1 MKKENF
7 LRRHRIALTV
17 IALIIGYI
25 LYQWQPWVDKSPKTK
40 VFYDM
45 ETTVQT
51 WDLENI
57 LTLQWTTQF
66 ADSQKLTFMTQWK
79 VTAVNVKVWDY
90 VKKWQILAKISTD
103 DLDNN
108 VAQTQWD
115 IDTQKTALKD
125 LLDAKNLDLEYI
137 QEKANYD
144 ALILKKQTI
153 DQDQELEMQDLKLK
167 IEWLQQNIKDA
178 QKAYDDTLADYQE
191 LLSGSDSTNA
201 DLALSSTIR
210 RRNQILET
218 AVLELKTIINDVNSV
233 LDNYD
238 KKMII
243 SEKYRYEVARNDY
256 IWVED
261 LELKIQSEKWYNQ
274 INSNLDSLRE
284 KYNTLNSKSVS
295 DLTSEEVLDAYSTL
309 KSIWNNLVNW
319 WEINYDMFKA
329 SDTSSSYTL
338 LDIEADAKTFGTD
351 LQALWVKYV
360 QSYTQKVSTLA
371 DLDDDTSLEDTKLK
385 LDKAK
390 TSLDKAKAELE
401 KNNLQIEVLK
411 TTQEKERATLENDID
426 TASRNLKKISWW
438 ESIKESQIKQ
448 AKNRLNQLQR
458 NLRNIKD
465 KYDDYELTANFDWVI
480 TEMDIQVWDS
490 INPASSNTNPKYIY
504 VESNNI
510 LEMTFDVEQIDII
523 QLKVWMDAE
532 VYLDAYPNEI
542 YYGKISEI
550 NTIPN
555 TSSMTTTYTMTVT
568 FEKNDPNE
576 TILAGMWWSA
586 KIILNKIESVLLVPS
601 QAITTISW
609 QNMVMLKRWEQWI
622 ETPVEIWDSDETNTE
637 IISWLKAWDT
647 IKSMFYST
655 EAMINMW
662 LSTDSSAIEL
672 WDRGAARDN
681 IRENMNSFGWGMW
694 GWNRNGWGFP
704 WWWMWR

>member
-7 LRRHRIALTV
+7 FKRHRLALWV
-17 IALIIGYI
+17 IALIVAYI
-25 LYQWQPWVDKSPKTK
+25 LYQWQPRVDKSPKTK

-90 VKKWQILAKISTD
+90 VKKGQVLAKISTD

-115 IDTQKTALKD
+115 IDTQKTALQD
-125 LLDAKNLDLEYI
+125 LLDAKNIELEYI

-144 ALILKKQTI
+144 ALLLQKETI
-153 DQDQELEMQDLKLK
+153 DQDQELAMQ
-167 IEWLQQNIKDA
+167 ELQQKIKDA
-178 QKAYDDTLADYQE
+178 QKLYDDTLADYNE
-191 LLSGSDSTNA
+191 LLSGSDSANA

-210 RRNQILET
+210 KRNQTLET
-218 AVLELKTIINDVNSV
+218 AVLELKTIINDINSV
-233 LDNYD
+233 LDSYD
-238 KKMII
+238 KKLII
-243 SEKYRYEVARNDY
+243 TDKYKYEISKNNY
-256 IWVED
+256 IWAED
-261 LELKIQSEKWYNQ
+261 LYLKVQSEKWYNQ
-274 INSNLDSLRE
+274 INKDLDTLRE
-284 KYNTLNSKSVS
+284 KYNNLNTKSIS
-295 DLTSEEVLDAYSTL
+295 DLTSEEVVDAYSAL
-309 KSIWNNLVNW
+309 KALWNNLVNR
-319 WEINYDMFKA
+319 WETNYDMFKA
-329 SDTSSSYTL
+329 SVTSTSYSLT
-338 LDIEADAKTFGTD
+338 DIEKDAKAFGTD
-351 LQALWVKYV
+351 LQSSWLKYV
-360 QSYTQKVSTLA
+360 QLYTSKVSALA

-390 TSLDKAKAELE
+390 TNLDKL
-401 KNNLQIEVLK
+401 NMQVDVLK
-411 TTQEKERATLENDID
+411 AQQEKDKATLEDNID
-426 TASRNLKKISWW
+426 TSLRNLNKIAWW
-438 ESIKESQIKQ
+438 ESLKETQIKQ
-448 AKNRLNQLQR
+448 ARNRLNQLQR
-458 NLRNIKD
+458 NLRNIRD

-542 YYGKISEI
+542 YHGKISEI

-576 TILAGMWWSA
+576 IILAGMGWNA
-586 KIILNKIESVLLVPS
+586 KIILNKIENVLLVPS
-601 QAITTISW
+601 QAITSVSW

-637 IISWLKAWDT
+637 VINWLKAWDI
-647 IKSMFYST
+647 IKSMFFST
-655 EAMINMW
+655 EAMIERW
-662 LSTDSSAIEL
+662 LSTDASYLDLSDDKAVRQNAKDSMSEFSR
-672 WDRGAARDN
+672 WAG
-681 IRENMNSFGWGMW
+681 W
-694 GWNRNGWGFP
+694 GWNRWWMWWGF
-704 WWWMWR
+704 WWWM

>member
-7 LRRHRIALTV
+7 FRRHRIALTV
-17 IALIIGYI
+17 IALIIGYV

-90 VKKWQILAKISTD
+90 VKKGQVLARISTD

-108 VAQTQWD
+108 VAQAQWD
-115 IDTQKTALKD
+115 IDTQKTALQD
-125 LLDAKNLDLEYI
+125 LLDAKNIELEYV

-144 ALILKKQTI
+144 ALLLQKETI
-153 DQDQELEMQDLKLK
+153 DQDQELAMQ
-167 IEWLQQNIKDA
+167 ELQQKIKDA
-178 QKAYDDTLADYQE
+178 QKLYDDTLADYNE
-191 LLSGSDSTNA
+191 LLSGSDSANA

-210 RRNQILET
+210 KRNQTLET
-218 AVLELKTIINDVNSV
+218 AVLELKTIINDLNSIV
-233 LDNYD
+233 DNYD

-243 SEKYRYEVARNDY
+243 TDKYKYEVAKNNY
-256 IWVED
+256 IWAED
-261 LELKIQSEKWYNQ
+261 LYLKVQSEKWYNQ
-274 INSNLDSLRE
+274 IKKDLGVLRE
-284 KYNTLNSKSVS
+284 KYNNLNTKSIS
-295 DLTSEEVLDAYSTL
+295 DLTSEEVVDAYSSL
-309 KSIWNNLVNW
+309 KALWNNLVNR

-329 SDTSSSYTL
+329 SVTSSDYSL
-338 LDIEADAKTFGTD
+338 ENIEADAKNFGTD
-351 LQALWVKYV
+351 LQSLWLKYV
-360 QSYTQKVSTLA
+360 QLYTQKVSTLA

-390 TSLDKAKAELE
+390 TNLDKL
-401 KNNLQIEVLK
+401 NMQVDVLK
-411 TTQEKERATLENDID
+411 AQQEKDKATLEDNID
-426 TASRNLKKISWW
+426 TSLRNLNKIAWW
-438 ESIKESQIKQ
+438 ESLKETQIKQ
-448 AKNRLNQLQR
+448 ARNRLNQLQR
-458 NLRNIKD
+458 NLRNIRD

-576 TILAGMWWSA
+576 TILAGMWGSA
-586 KIILNKIESVLLVPS
+586 KIILNKIEDVLLVPS

-609 QNMVMLKRWEQWI
+609 QNMVMLKKWDQRI

-637 IISWLKAWDT
+637 IVSWLKAWD
-647 IKSMFYST
+647 IVKSMFYST
-655 EAMINMW
+655 EAMLNMW
-662 LSTDSSAIEL
+662 LSSESSSIEL
-672 WDRGAARDN
+672 WDRDAARDN
-681 IRENMNSFGWGMW
+681 IRENMNSFGWGMGW
-694 GWNRNGWGFP
+694 WNRNGWGFP
-704 WWWMWR
+704 WWWMWW

>member
-7 LRRHRIALTV
+7 FKRHRIALTV
-17 IALIIGYI
+17 IALIVAYV

-40 VFYDM
+40 VYYDM

-51 WDLENI
+51 WDLENV
-57 LTLQWTTQF
+57 LTLQGTTQF

-90 VKKWQILAKISTD
+90 VKKGQVLAKISTD

-108 VAQTQWD
+108 VAQAQLD
-115 IDTQKTALKD
+115 IDTQKTNLQD
-125 LLDAKNLDLEYI
+125 LLDAKNIELEYI

-144 ALILKKQTI
+144 ALLLQKETI
-153 DQDQELEMQDLKLK
+153 EQDQELAMQ
-167 IEWLQQNIKDA
+167 ELQQKIKDA
-178 QKAYDDTLADYQE
+178 QKLYDDTLADYNE
-191 LLSGSDSTNA
+191 LLSGSDSTNV

-210 RRNQILET
+210 KRNQTLET
-218 AVLELKTIINDVNSV
+218 AVLELKTIINDLNSI

-238 KKMII
+238 KKMVITD
-243 SEKYRYEVARNDY
+243 KYKHEVARNDY
-256 IWVED
+256 IWAED
-261 LELKIQSEKWYNQ
+261 LHLKTQSEKWYNQ
-274 INSNLDSLRE
+274 LSWNLDELRE
-284 KYNTLNSKSVS
+284 KYNNLNTKSIS
-295 DLTSEEVLDAYSTL
+295 DLTSEEVVDAYSTL
-309 KSIWNNLVNW
+309 KILWNNLVDW
-319 WEINYDMFKA
+319 WETNYDMFKA
-329 SDTSSSYTL
+329 SVTSSDYAL
-338 LDIEADAKTFGTD
+338 ANIETDAKTFGTD
-351 LQALWVKYV
+351 LQSLWLKYV
-360 QSYTQKVSTLA
+360 QLYTSKVSILA

-390 TSLDKAKAELE
+390 TNLDKL
-401 KNNLQIEVLK
+401 NMQIDVLK
-411 TTQEKERATLENDID
+411 AQQEKDKATLEDNID
-426 TASRNLKKISWW
+426 TSLRNLNKIAWW
-438 ESIKESQIKQ
+438 ESLKETQIRQ
-448 AKNRLNQLQR
+448 ARNRLSQLQR
-458 NLRNIKD
+458 NLRNIRD

-542 YYGKISEI
+542 YHGKISEI

-576 TILAGMWWSA
+576 TILAGMWGSA
-586 KIILNKIESVLLVPS
+586 KIILSKVEDVLVVPS
-601 QAITTISW
+601 QAVTTVSW
-609 QNMVMLKRWEQWI
+609 QNMVMLKKWEQRI
-622 ETPVEIWDSDETNTE
+622 ENPVEIWDSDETNTE

-655 EAMINMW
+655 EAMLNMW
-662 LSTDSSAIEL
+662 LSTESTSLEL
-672 WDRGAARDN
+672 WDRNAAREN
-681 IRENMNSFGWGMW
+681 VRENMNSFGWWMW

>member
-7 LRRHRIALTV
+7 FKRHRIALTV
-17 IALIIGYI
+17 IALIIGYV
-25 LYQWQPWVDKSPKTK
+25 LYQWQPRVDKSPKTK

-90 VKKWQILAKISTD
+90 VKKGQVLAKISTD

-108 VAQTQWD
+108 VAQAQLD
-115 IDTQKTALKD
+115 IDTQKTNLQD
-125 LLDAKNLDLEYI
+125 LLDAKNIELEYI

-144 ALILKKQTI
+144 ALLLQKETI
-153 DQDQELEMQDLKLK
+153 NQDQELAMQ
-167 IEWLQQNIKDA
+167 ELQQKIKDA
-178 QKAYDDTLADYQE
+178 QKLYDDTLADYNE
-191 LLSGSDSTNA
+191 LLSWSDSANA

-210 RRNQILET
+210 KRNQTLET
-218 AVLELKTIINDVNSV
+218 AVLELKTIINDVNSI

-238 KKMII
+238 KKLII
-243 SEKYRYEVARNDY
+243 TDKYKYEVAKNDY
-256 IWVED
+256 IWAD
-261 LELKIQSEKWYNQ
+261 NLSLKVQSERWYNQ
-274 INSNLDSLRE
+274 ISNDLNNLRR
-284 KYNTLNSKSVS
+284 KYNTLNSKTVS
-295 DLTSEEVLDAYSTL
+295 DLTNEEIIDAYSTL
-309 KSIWNNLVNW
+309 KMLWNNLVDW
-319 WEINYDMFKA
+319 WETNYDMFKA
-329 SDTSSSYTL
+329 SITSSDYTL
-338 LDIEADAKTFGTD
+338 TNIESDAKTFGTD
-351 LQALWVKYV
+351 LQSLWLKYV
-360 QSYTQKVSTLA
+360 QLYTSKVSTLA

-390 TSLDKAKAELE
+390 TSLDKL
-401 KNNLQIEVLK
+401 NMQVDVLK
-411 TTQEKERATLENDID
+411 AQQEKDKATLEDNID
-426 TASRNLKKISWW
+426 TSLRNLNKITWW
-438 ESIKESQIKQ
+438 ESLKETQIKQ
-448 AKNRLNQLQR
+448 ARNRLNQLQR
-458 NLRNIKD
+458 NLRNIRD

-490 INPASSNTNPKYIY
+490 INPTSSNTNPKYIY

-510 LEMTFDVEQIDII
+510 LEMTFDVEQVDII

-576 TILAGMWWSA
+576 TILAWMWGSA
-586 KIILNKIESVLLVPS
+586 KIILNKIENVLLVPS

-609 QNMVMLKRWEQWI
+609 QNMVMLKKWEQWV
-622 ETPVEIWDSDETNTE
+622 EQPVEIWDSDETNTE

-655 EAMINMW
+655 EAMLNMW
-662 LSTDSSAIEL
+662 LSTESTSLEL
-672 WDRGAARDN
+672 WDRNAAREN
-681 IRENMNSFGWGMW
+681 VRENMNSFGWWMW
-694 GWNRNGWGFP
+694 GWNRNGWWFP

>member
-7 LRRHRIALTV
+7 FRRHRIALTV
-17 IALIIGYI
+17 IALIIGYV

-51 WDLENI
+51 WDLENV

-90 VKKWQILAKISTD
+90 VKKGQVLAKISTD

-108 VAQTQWD
+108 VAQAQLD
-115 IDTQKTALKD
+115 IDTQKNNLQD
-125 LLDAKNLDLEYI
+125 LLDAKNIELEYI

-144 ALILKKQTI
+144 ALLLQKETI
-153 DQDQELEMQDLKLK
+153 DQDQELAMQ
-167 IEWLQQNIKDA
+167 ELQQKIKDA
-178 QKAYDDTLADYQE
+178 QKLYDDTLADYNE
-191 LLSGSDSTNA
+191 LLSGSDSTNV

-210 RRNQILET
+210 KRNQTLET
-218 AVLELKTIINDVNSV
+218 AVLELKTIINDLNSI
-233 LDNYD
+233 LDSYD
-238 KKMII
+238 KKLII
-243 SEKYRYEVARNDY
+243 TEKYKYDGDYNDY
-256 IWVED
+256 ISADD
-261 LELKIQSEKWYNQ
+261 LSLKLQSEQWYDQ
-274 INSNLDSLRE
+274 INSNLTSLKE

-295 DLTSEEVLDAYSTL
+295 DLTSEEVVDAYSTL
-309 KSIWNNLVNW
+309 KTLWNNLVNW
-319 WEINYDMFKA
+319 WETNYDMFRA
-329 SDTSSSYTL
+329 SITSSSYTL
-338 LDIEADAKTFGTD
+338 ANIESDAKTFGTD
-351 LQALWVKYV
+351 LQSLWLKYV
-360 QSYTQKVSTLA
+360 QLYTSKVSTLA

-390 TSLDKAKAELE
+390 TNLDKL
-401 KNNLQIEVLK
+401 NMQIDVLK
-411 TTQEKERATLENDID
+411 AQQEKDKATLEDNID
-426 TASRNLKKISWW
+426 TSLRNLNKIAWW
-438 ESIKESQIKQ
+438 ESLKETQIRQ
-448 AKNRLNQLQR
+448 ARNRLSQLQR
-458 NLRNIKD
+458 NLRNIRD

-555 TSSMTTTYTMTVT
+555 TTSMTTTYTMTVT

-576 TILAGMWWSA
+576 IILAGMWGSA
-586 KIILNKIESVLLVPS
+586 KIILNKIENVLLVPS

-622 ETPVEIWDSDETNTE
+622 ENPVEIWDSDETNTE
-637 IISWLKAWDT
+637 IVSWLRAWDI

-655 EAMINMW
+655 EAMLNMW
-662 LSTDSSAIEL
+662 LSTESTSLEL
-672 WDRGAARDN
+672 WDRNAAREN
-681 IRENMNSFGWGMW
+681 VRENMNSFGWWMW
-694 GWNRNGWGFP
+694 GWNRNGWWFP

>member
-7 LRRHRIALTV
+7 FKRHRIALTV
-17 IALIIGYI
+17 IALIIGYV
-25 LYQWQPWVDKSPKTK
+25 LYQWQPWIDKSPKTK

-90 VKKWQILAKISTD
+90 VKKGQVLAKISTD

-108 VAQTQWD
+108 VAQAQLD
-115 IDTQKTALKD
+115 IDTQKTNLQD
-125 LLDAKNLDLEYI
+125 LLDAKNIELEYV

-144 ALILKKQTI
+144 ALLLQKETI
-153 DQDQELEMQDLKLK
+153 EQDQELAMQ
-167 IEWLQQNIKDA
+167 ELQQKIKDA
-178 QKAYDDTLADYQE
+178 QKLYDDTLADYNE
-191 LLSGSDSTNA
+191 LLSGSNSANV

-210 RRNQILET
+210 KRNQTLET
-218 AVLELKTIINDVNSV
+218 AVLELKTIINDLNSI

-238 KKMII
+238 KKMVITD
-243 SEKYRYEVARNDY
+243 KYKYEVARNDY
-256 IWVED
+256 IWAED
-261 LELKIQSEKWYNQ
+261 LHLKIQSEKWYNQ
-274 INSNLDSLRE
+274 LSWNLDELKE
-284 KYNTLNSKSVS
+284 KYNNLNTKSIS
-295 DLTSEEVLDAYSTL
+295 DLTSEEVVDAYSTL
-309 KSIWNNLVNW
+309 KILWNNLVDW
-319 WEINYDMFKA
+319 WETNYDMFKA
-329 SDTSSSYTL
+329 SVTSSDYTL
-338 LDIEADAKTFGTD
+338 ANIETDAKTFGTD
-351 LQALWVKYV
+351 LQSLWLKYV
-360 QSYTQKVSTLA
+360 QLYTSKVSILA

-390 TSLDKAKAELE
+390 TNLDKL
-401 KNNLQIEVLK
+401 NMQIDVLK
-411 TTQEKERATLENDID
+411 AQQEKDKATLEDNID
-426 TASRNLKKISWW
+426 TSLRNLNKIAWW
-438 ESIKESQIKQ
+438 ESLKETQIRQ
-448 AKNRLNQLQR
+448 ARNRLSQLQR
-458 NLRNIKD
+458 NLRNIRD

-542 YYGKISEI
+542 YHGKISEI

-555 TSSMTTTYTMTVT
+555 TSSMTTTYPMTVT

-576 TILAGMWWSA
+576 TILAGMWGSA
-586 KIILNKIESVLLVPS
+586 KIILNKIENVLLVPS
-601 QAITTISW
+601 QAITTVSW
-609 QNMVMLKRWEQWI
+609 QNMVMLKRWEQWV

-637 IISWLKAWDT
+637 IVSWLKAWDI

-655 EAMINMW
+655 EAMLNMW
-662 LSTDSSAIEL
+662 LSTESTSLEL
-672 WDRGAARDN
+672 WDRNAAREN
-681 IRENMNSFGWGMW
+681 VRENMNSFGWGMW

>member
-7 LRRHRIALTV
+7 FKRHRIALSV
-17 IALIIGYI
+17 IALIVGYI
-25 LYQWQPWVDKSPKTK
+25 LYQWQPRIDKSPKTK
-40 VFYDM
+40 VYYDM

-51 WDLENI
+51 WDLENV
-57 LTLQWTTQF
+57 LTLQGTTQF

-79 VTAVNVKVWDY
+79 VTSVNVKVWDY
-90 VKKWQILAKISTD
+90 VKKGQVLARISTD

-108 VAQTQWD
+108 VAQAQWD

-125 LLDAKNLDLEYI
+125 LLDAKNLELEYI

-144 ALILKKQTI
+144 ALLLQKETI
-153 DQDQELEMQDLKLK
+153 DQDQELAMQ
-167 IEWLQQNIKDA
+167 ELQQKIKDA
-178 QKAYDDTLADYQE
+178 QKLYDDTLADYNE
-191 LLSGSDSTNA
+191 LLSGSDSANA

-210 RRNQILET
+210 KRNQTLET
-218 AVLELKTIINDVNSV
+218 AVLELKTIINDLNSI

-238 KKMII
+238 KKMLIT
-243 SEKYRYEVARNDY
+243 EKYKYEVARNDY
-256 IWVED
+256 IWAED
-261 LELKIQSEKWYNQ
+261 LNLKIQSEKWYYQLIWDLNT
-274 INSNLDSLRE
+274 LRE
-284 KYNTLNSKSVS
+284 KYNSLNEKSIS
-295 DLTSEEVLDAYSTL
+295 DLTSEEVVDAYSTL
-309 KSIWNNLVNW
+309 KTLWNNLVNW
-319 WEINYDMFKA
+319 WETNYDMFKA
-329 SDTSSSYTL
+329 SVTSSSYSLT
-338 LDIEADAKTFGTD
+338 DIETDAKNFGTD
-351 LQALWVKYV
+351 LQSLWVKYV
-360 QSYTQKVSTLA
+360 QLYTSKVSILA

-390 TSLDKAKAELE
+390 TNLDKL
-401 KNNLQIEVLK
+401 NMQVDVLK
-411 TTQEKERATLENDID
+411 AQQEKDKATLEDNID
-426 TASRNLKKISWW
+426 TSLRNLNKIAWW
-438 ESIKESQIKQ
+438 ESLKETQIKQ
-448 AKNRLNQLQR
+448 ARNRLNQLQR

-576 TILAGMWWSA
+576 IILAGMGWNA
-586 KIILNKIESVLLVPS
+586 KIILNKIENVLLVPS
-601 QAITTISW
+601 QAITTVSW
-609 QNMVMLKRWEQWI
+609 QNMVMLKKWEQWV
-622 ETPVEIWDSDETNTE
+622 ETPVEIWDLDETNTE
-637 IISWLKAWDT
+637 IVSWLKAWDI
-647 IKSMFYST
+647 IKSMFFST
-655 EAMINMW
+655 EAMIEKW
-662 LSTDSSAIEL
+662 LSTDASYLDLSDDKAVRQNAKDSMSEFSR
-672 WDRGAARDN
+672 WAG
-681 IRENMNSFGWGMW
+681 W
-694 GWNRNGWGFP
+694 GWNRWWMWWGF
-704 WWWMWR
+704 WWWM

>member
-7 LRRHRIALTV
+7 FRRHRIALTV
-17 IALIIGYI
+17 IALIIGYV

-66 ADSQKLTFMTQWK
+66 ADSQKLTFMTQGK

-90 VKKWQILAKISTD
+90 VKKGQVLAKISTD

-108 VAQTQWD
+108 VAQAQLD
-115 IDTQKTALKD
+115 IDTQKNNLQD
-125 LLDAKNLDLEYI
+125 LLDAKNIELEYI

-144 ALILKKQTI
+144 ALLLQKETI
-153 DQDQELEMQDLKLK
+153 DQDQELAMQ
-167 IEWLQQNIKDA
+167 ELQQKIKDA
-178 QKAYDDTLADYQE
+178 QKLYDDTLADYNE
-191 LLSGSDSTNA
+191 LLSGSDSTNV

-210 RRNQILET
+210 KRNQTLET
-218 AVLELKTIINDVNSV
+218 AVLELKTIINDLNSI

-243 SEKYRYEVARNDY
+243 TDKYKYEVARNDY
-256 IWVED
+256 IWAED
-261 LELKIQSEKWYNQ
+261 LYLKIQSEKWYNQ
-274 INSNLDSLRE
+274 LSWNLDELRE
-284 KYNTLNSKSVS
+284 KYNNLNTKSIS
-295 DLTSEEVLDAYSTL
+295 DLTSEEVVDAYSTL
-309 KSIWNNLVNW
+309 KALWNNLVDW
-319 WEINYDMFKA
+319 WETNYDMFKA
-329 SDTSSSYTL
+329 SVTSSSYTL
-338 LDIEADAKTFGTD
+338 ENIEADAKNFGTD
-351 LQALWVKYV
+351 LQSLWLKYV
-360 QSYTQKVSTLA
+360 QLYTSKVSTLA
-371 DLDDDTSLEDTKLK
+371 DLDDDTSLEDTKLR

-390 TSLDKAKAELE
+390 TNLDKLSM
-401 KNNLQIEVLK
+401 QIDVLK
-411 TTQEKERATLENDID
+411 AQQEKDKATLEDNID
-426 TASRNLKKISWW
+426 TSLRNLNKIAWW
-438 ESIKESQIKQ
+438 ESLKETQIKQ
-448 AKNRLNQLQR
+448 ARNRLNQLQR
-458 NLRNIKD
+458 NLRNIRD

-542 YYGKISEI
+542 YHGKISEI

-576 TILAGMWWSA
+576 TILAGMWGSA
-586 KIILNKIESVLLVPS
+586 KIILNKIENVLLVPS
-601 QAITTISW
+601 QAITTVSW
-609 QNMVMLKRWEQWI
+609 QNMVMLKKWEQWI
-622 ETPVEIWDSDETNTE
+622 ENPVEIWDSDETNTE
-637 IISWLKAWDT
+637 IVSWLKAWDI

-655 EAMINMW
+655 EAMVNMW
-662 LSTDSSAIEL
+662 LSTESTSLEL
-672 WDRGAARDN
+672 WDRNAAREN
-681 IRENMNSFGWGMW
+681 VRENMNSFGWWMW
-694 GWNRNGWGFP
+694 GWNRNGWWFP

>member
-7 LRRHRIALTV
+7 FKRHRIALTV
-17 IALIIGYI
+17 IALIIGYV
-25 LYQWQPWVDKSPKTK
+25 LYQWQPRVDKSPKTK

-90 VKKWQILAKISTD
+90 VKKGQVLAKISTD

-115 IDTQKTALKD
+115 IDTQKTALQD
-125 LLDAKNLDLEYI
+125 LLDAKNIELEYI

-144 ALILKKQTI
+144 ALLLQKETI
-153 DQDQELEMQDLKLK
+153 DQDQELAMQ
-167 IEWLQQNIKDA
+167 ELQQKIKDA
-178 QKAYDDTLADYQE
+178 QKLYDDTLADYNE
-191 LLSGSDSTNA
+191 LLSGNDSANA

-210 RRNQILET
+210 KRNQTLET
-218 AVLELKTIINDVNSV
+218 AVLELKTIINDINSV
-233 LDNYD
+233 LDSYD
-238 KKMII
+238 KKLII
-243 SEKYRYEVARNDY
+243 TDKYKYEVSKNDY
-256 IWVED
+256 IWAED
-261 LELKIQSEKWYNQ
+261 LYLKVQSEKWYNQ
-274 INSNLDSLRE
+274 INKDLDTLRE
-284 KYNTLNSKSVS
+284 KYNNLNTKSIS
-295 DLTSEEVLDAYSTL
+295 DLTSEEVVDAYSALKTL
-309 KSIWNNLVNW
+309 WNNLVNW
-319 WEINYDMFKA
+319 WETNYDMFKA
-329 SDTSSSYTL
+329 SVTSTSYSLT
-338 LDIEADAKTFGTD
+338 DIEKDAKAFGTD
-351 LQALWVKYV
+351 LQSSWLKYV
-360 QSYTQKVSTLA
+360 QLYTSKVSTLA

-390 TSLDKAKAELE
+390 TNLDKL
-401 KNNLQIEVLK
+401 NMQVDVLK
-411 TTQEKERATLENDID
+411 AQQEKDKATLEDNID
-426 TASRNLKKISWW
+426 TSLRNLNKIAWW
-438 ESIKESQIKQ
+438 ESLKETQIKQ
-448 AKNRLNQLQR
+448 ARNRLNQLQR
-458 NLRNIKD
+458 NLRNIRD

-523 QLKVWMDAE
+523 QLKVWMNAE

-576 TILAGMWWSA
+576 IILAGMWWNA
-586 KIILNKIESVLLVPS
+586 KIILNKIENVLLVPS
-601 QAITTISW
+601 QAITTVSW
-609 QNMVMLKRWEQWI
+609 QNMVMLKQWEQWI
-622 ETPVEIWDSDETNTE
+622 ETPVEIWDSDEANTE
-637 IISWLKAWDT
+637 IVSWLKAWDT

-655 EAMINMW
+655 EAMLNMW

-681 IRENMNSFGWGMW
+681 IRENMNSFGWWMW
-694 GWNRNGWGFP
+694 GWNRNGWWFP
-704 WWWMWR
+704 WWWMGR

>member
-7 LRRHRIALTV
+7 FKRHRIALTV
-17 IALIIGYI
+17 IALIIGYV
-25 LYQWQPWVDKSPKTK
+25 LYQWQPWVDKSPK

-45 ETTVQT
+45 ETIVQT

-90 VKKWQILAKISTD
+90 VKKGQVLAKISTD

-108 VAQTQWD
+108 VAQAQLD
-115 IDTQKTALKD
+115 IDTQKTNLQD
-125 LLDAKNLDLEYI
+125 LLDAKNIELEYI

-144 ALILKKQTI
+144 ALLLQKETI
-153 DQDQELEMQDLKLK
+153 DQDQELAMQ
-167 IEWLQQNIKDA
+167 ELQQKIKDA
-178 QKAYDDTLADYQE
+178 QKLYEDTLADYNE
-191 LLSGSDSTNA
+191 LLSGSDSANA

-210 RRNQILET
+210 KRNQTLET
-218 AVLELKTIINDVNSV
+218 AVLELKTIINDLNSI

-238 KKMII
+238 KKLMVTD
-243 SEKYRYEVARNDY
+243 KYKHEVARNVY
-256 IWVED
+256 IWADNLMVKSQAEWEYYQ
-261 LELKIQSEKWYNQ
+261 LNW
-274 INSNLDSLRE
+274 NLDDLRE
-284 KYNTLNSKSVS
+284 KYNTLNNKAIS
-295 DLTSEEVLDAYSTL
+295 DLTSEEVIDAYSTL
-309 KSIWNNLVNW
+309 KILWNNLVNW
-319 WEINYDMFKA
+319 WETNYDMFK
-329 SDTSSSYTL
+329 SSITSSNYTL
-338 LDIEADAKTFGTD
+338 ENIEADAKSFGTD
-351 LQALWVKYV
+351 LQALWLKYV
-360 QSYTQKVSTLA
+360 QLYTSKVSTLA

-390 TSLDKAKAELE
+390 TNLDKL
-401 KNNLQIEVLK
+401 NMQIDVLK
-411 TTQEKERATLENDID
+411 AQQEKDKATLEDNID
-426 TASRNLKKISWW
+426 TSLRNLHKIAWW
-438 ESIKESQIKQ
+438 ESLKETQIKQ
-448 AKNRLNQLQR
+448 ARNRLSQLQR

-542 YYGKISEI
+542 YYWKISEI

-576 TILAGMWWSA
+576 IILAGMWGSA
-586 KIILNKIESVLLVPS
+586 KIILNKIENVLLVPS

-609 QNMVMLKRWEQWI
+609 QNMVMLKKWEQWV

-655 EAMINMW
+655 EAMLNMW
-662 LSTDSSAIEL
+662 LSTESTSLEL
-672 WDRGAARDN
+672 WDRNAAREN
-681 IRENMNSFGWGMW
+681 VRENMNSFGWWMW

>member
-7 LRRHRIALTV
+7 FRRHRIALTV
-17 IALIIGYI
+17 IALIIGYV

-90 VKKWQILAKISTD
+90 VKKGQVLAKISTD

-108 VAQTQWD
+108 VAQAQWD
-115 IDTQKTALKD
+115 IDTQKTALQD
-125 LLDAKNLDLEYI
+125 LLDAKNIELEYI

-144 ALILKKQTI
+144 ALLLQKETI
-153 DQDQELEMQDLKLK
+153 DQDQELAMQ
-167 IEWLQQNIKDA
+167 ELQQKIKDA
-178 QKAYDDTLADYQE
+178 QKLYDDTLADYNE
-191 LLSGSDSTNA
+191 LLSGSDSVNT

-210 RRNQILET
+210 KRNQTLET

-238 KKMII
+238 KKLII
-243 SEKYRYEVARNDY
+243 TDKYKHEISKTYEISADDLSYKVESEWLFHT
-256 IWVED
+256 IGW
-261 LELKIQSEKWYNQ
+261 
-274 INSNLDSLRE
+274 NLNTLRE
-284 KYNTLNSKSVS
+284 KYNTLSAKSVS
-295 DLTSEEVLDAYSTL
+295 DLTSEEVLDAYSIVKL
-309 KSIWNNLVNW
+309 LWNELVER
-319 WEINYDMFKA
+319 WEINYNMFKA
-329 SDTSSSYTL
+329 SVTSSSYSLTG
-338 LDIEADAKTFGTD
+338 IENDARIFGTD

-360 QSYTQKVSTLA
+360 QLYTSKVSTLA

-390 TSLDKAKAELE
+390 TNLDKL
-401 KNNLQIEVLK
+401 NMQIDVLK
-411 TTQEKERATLENDID
+411 AQQEKDKATLEDNID
-426 TASRNLKKISWW
+426 TSLRNLNKIAWW
-438 ESIKESQIKQ
+438 ESLKETQIKQ
-448 AKNRLNQLQR
+448 ARNRLNQLQR
-458 NLRNIKD
+458 NLRNIRD

-555 TSSMTTTYTMTVT
+555 TSSMTTTYPMTVT

-576 TILAGMWWSA
+576 TILAGMWGSA
-586 KIILNKIESVLLVPS
+586 KIILNKIENVLLVPS
-601 QAITTISW
+601 QAITTVSW
-609 QNMVMLKRWEQWI
+609 QNMVMLKKWEQWI

-655 EAMINMW
+655 EAMLNMW

-681 IRENMNSFGWGMW
+681 IRENMNSFGWWMW
-694 GWNRNGWGFP
+694 GWNRNGWWFP